1 MVRPV
6 STAMSCPGGRRSIP
20 SGFRCKPQA
29 SQVSLKIRIVL
40 IVSAVLSIA
49 IALGAVVLWLHARAA
64 MRSEMDTALR
74 SAERLIS
81 AVRSQPGLASL
92 RPEGLTESLDRL
104 RHVRVI
110 RPGADPLPPQ
120 NTEVA
125 GVPRWFSRLIA
136 PGPEGF
142 ESINLT
148 LGDLT
153 VGSAHE
159 QVILQADPS
168 DEIREVWQDVRVLI
182 VIAAALFLCVGGLV
196 YLGLARGLRP
206 LADLHAAFERLEA
219 GNFETRIQER
229 AVVELKRI
237 HQKFNRM
244 AEVLRSIRK
253 RERALASHLIDVQ
266 EAERRG
272 LARELHDDLAPLL
285 FTASVYLTTIQNH
298 PQTRQYSGIHD
309 PVAAIEHTLAELQ
322 GRIRAMLRRLRP
334 QGLDELGLD
343 QALRDLVKTWQSRQ
357 GHTDWT
363 IETSGLQ
370 DDLDDTLRVTIYRIV
385 QECLTNVARHASARR
400 ASVRVAVVSADAATA
415 DAPRSSGTPD
425 RIAEIEVE
433 DDGKGMAPDTPFGLG
448 ITGIEERVQALGG
461 ALTLTKRHPQGLCVQ
476 VWIPVQAMAGP

>member
-1 MVRPV
+1 M
-6 STAMSCPGGRRSIP
+6 
-20 SGFRCKPQA
+20 F
-29 SQVSLKIRIVL
+29 LKIRLVL
-40 IVSAVLSIA
+40 IVSAALSIG
-49 IALGAVVLWLHARAA
+49 IAVGAVVLWLHARAA

-81 AVRSQPGLASL
+81 AVRTQPGLADLSL
-92 RPEGLTESLDRL
+92 VGLTESLDRL

-110 RPGADPLPPQ
+110 RPGTRPLPPE
-120 NTEVA
+120 NTDVA

-136 PGPEGF
+136 PDTEGF
-142 ESINLT
+142 EPI
-148 LGDLT
+148 DLT

-168 DEIREVWQDVRVLI
+168 DEIREVWQDVRVLM
-182 VIAAALFLCVGGLV
+182 VIAAAMCLCVGGLV

-244 AEVLRSIRK
+244 AEVLRAIRK

-285 FTASVYLTTIQNH
+285 FTASVYLTTIQNRL
-298 PQTRQYSGIHD
+298 QTRQYSGIHD

-343 QALRDLVKTWQSRQ
+343 QALRDLVKIWQSRQ

-385 QECLTNVARHASARR
+385 QECLTNVARHASAHR

-476 VWIPVQAMAGP
+476 VWIPVQAMAGPGIRTAPSLLIPVTTGNTESNSDTCP